1 LKPPRFLGVELV
13 DTNSLFLDGSMG
25 ERVLGVKKELTTGCY
40 GSKLWEGDRD
50 APIIDVGGDASTLI
64 DDVSDVG

>member
-25 ERVLGVKKELTTGCY
+25 EGVLGVKKKLTAGCCGSELR
-40 GSKLWEGDRD
+40 EGDRD